1 MDAPLVQIGGQ
12 GFPRKARDKAQGGV
26 LHTQLL
32 QYAGH
37 IDAFTAKLYQLGGG
51 AVGLARC
58 QSRQT
63 HDVVY
68 GRIKRNCVDHS
79 NPFQIWVCWG
89 ARERPPAA

>member
-1 MDAPLVQIGGQ
+1 MQVCVIKNTEPKNMNIPL
-12 GFPRKARDKAQGGV
+12 
-26 LHTQLL
+26 
-32 QYAGH
+32 
-37 IDAFTAKLYQLGGG
+37 TATAGG

-79 NPFQIWVCWG
+79 NPFQIWVCWPG
-89 ARERPPAA
+89 ALPLDPTKGTFEKVPLESSKLSKRIICQYLF